1 MAEVWNKMAS
11 CSSLKG
17 TRCHLVP
24 QSNMRLRWLKNKLQ
38 RPLVVA
44 QLFGIPIKV
53 DATWLPMALLHTW
66 LVAQFWFAHSLGN
79 AFPSWVYLLHGL
91 IDTALLFASIL
102 VHELAHALVARMEGL
117 QTYDIQ
123 LHIFGGWARL
133 IGEPRHALSELRI
146 AIAGPAS
153 SFLLAVIFWLCLLAA
168 DIVAGQRDA
177 SSLITINTF
186 LYLAVANFTLAMFNL
201 LPGLPLDGGRALRA
215 WLWHRR
221 KDVLSATK
229 TAKQFGVAIAY
240 MLISYGLFLFVAG
253 AWRGTLWRDTLA
265 AAWLLAVGVYLMN
278 AAENDYRFRLQQQTQ
293 SNNQTSSASV
303 EGTVGAVMRTPVV
316 SVEPHVTVSE
326 FIDRTL
332 AQHRQTNLP
341 VALGGRLHGILALER
356 LRAIPQE
363 QWERLIIRDVML
375 PIDETHFVTVRASL
389 AHVARQLEHNEF
401 HWLAVIDNEGQ
412 LVGSVSKEDLLTV

>member
-1 MAEVWNKMAS
+1 
-11 CSSLKG
+11 
-17 TRCHLVP
+17 
-24 QSNMRLRWLKNKLQ
+24 MRLPWLKNTLQ

-44 QLFGIPIKV
+44 RLFDIPIKV

-66 LVAQFWFAHSLGN
+66 LVAQFWFARSLGN
-79 AFPSWVYLLHGL
+79 AFPLWVYLLHGL
-91 IDTALLFASIL
+91 IATALIFVSFL
-102 VHELAHALVARMEGL
+102 VHELAHALVARLEGL

-146 AIAGPAS
+146 AVAGPAS
-153 SFLLAVIFWLCLLAA
+153 SFLLSVLFWLCLLAVNL
-168 DIVAGQRDA
+168 VAGQREA

-186 LYLAVANFTLAMFNL
+186 LYLAVANLTLAMFNL

-240 MLISYGLFLFVAG
+240 MLISYGLFLFVYG

-278 AAENDYRFRLQQQTQ
+278 AAENDYRFRLQQQ
-293 SNNQTSSASV
+293 SERAASSTT
-303 EGTVGAVMRTPVV
+303 EDTVGAVMRTPVV
-316 SVEPHVTVSE
+316 SVEPHITVSE
-326 FIDRTL
+326 FIERTL
-332 AQHRQTNLP
+332 TQHRQTNFP
-341 VALGGRLHGILALER
+341 VALGGKLHGILALER
-356 LRAIPQE
+356 LRAVPQE
-363 QWERLIIRDVML
+363 QWERLAIRDVML

>member
-1 MAEVWNKMAS
+1 M
-11 CSSLKG
+11 
-17 TRCHLVP
+17 
-24 QSNMRLRWLKNKLQ
+24 RWLKNTLQ

-44 QLFGIPIKV
+44 QLFNIPIKV

-66 LVAQFWFAHSLGN
+66 LVAQFWFARGLGN
-79 AFPSWVYLLHGL
+79 AFPLWVYLFHGL
-91 IDTALLFASIL
+91 IATALLFVSIL

-133 IGEPRHALSELRI
+133 VGEPRHALSELRI
-146 AIAGPAS
+146 AVAGPAS
-153 SFLLAVIFWLCLLAA
+153 SFLLAVIFWLCLLA
-168 DIVAGQRDA
+168 VNLFAGQRDLA
-177 SSLITINTF
+177 AWMTINTF
-186 LYLAVANFTLAMFNL
+186 LYLAVANLTLAIFNL

-240 MLISYGLFLFVAG
+240 MLISYGLFLFISG

-293 SNNQTSSASV
+293 APSNAPTPA
-303 EGTVGAVMRTPVV
+303 EGTAGAVMRTPVV
-316 SVEPHVTVSE
+316 SVEPHITISE

-332 AQHRQTNLP
+332 AQHRQTNFP
-341 VALGGRLHGILALER
+341 VASGGRLHGILALER
-356 LRAIPQE
+356 LRAIPKE
-363 QWERLIIRDVML
+363 QWERLAIRDVMS

-389 AHVARQLEHNEF
+389 AHVAHQLEHNEF
-401 HWLAVIDNEGQ
+401 HWLAVIDAEGQ
-412 LVGSVSKEDLLTV
+412 LVGSVTKEDLRAAA